1 MYIIVFLKYNIFFL
15 YFQEKYFKLFC
26 KKVKRYIMYREV
38 IIKKIVLFQILYSCI
53 FKFEFDSIYIFWGE
67 KVFIYQYIN
76 CI

>member
-38 IIKKIVLFQILYSCI
+38 IIKKQFYFRYYIVVYLNLNLIVYVYFGERKYLYIS
-53 FKFEFDSIYIFWGE
+53 
-67 KVFIYQYIN
+67 V
-76 CI
+76 

>member
-38 IIKKIVLFQILYSCI
+38 IIKKQFYFRYYIVVYLNLNLIVYVYFGERKCLYIS
-53 FKFEFDSIYIFWGE
+53 
-67 KVFIYQYIN
+67 V
-76 CI
+76 

>member
-38 IIKKIVLFQILYSCI
+38 IIKKKIVLFQILYSCI
-53 FKFEFDSIYIFWGE
+53 FKFEFDSICIFWGVISY
-67 KVFIYQYIN
+67 KYIN

>member
-38 IIKKIVLFQILYSCI
+38 IIKNFRYYIVVYLNLNLIVYVYFGERKYLYI
-53 FKFEFDSIYIFWGE
+53 SI
-67 KVFIYQYIN
+67 
-76 CI
+76 

>member
-38 IIKKIVLFQILYSCI
+38 IIKKQFYFRYYIVVYLNLNLIVDVYFGERKYLYIS
-53 FKFEFDSIYIFWGE
+53 
-67 KVFIYQYIN
+67 V
-76 CI
+76 